1 MVISYICSNCGAEDL
16 IKSDLC
22 GDYCIY
28 CLDLEELYREERK
41 EYEGI
46 YEENS

>member
-1 MVISYICSNCGAEDL
+1 MVISYVCSNCGAE
-16 IKSDLC
+16 DLC